1 MTRIELATKFMK
13 THMVRYSWSKDY
25 DNGTRLQEYAIY
37 YNNRARKPLA
47 WLQIGFY
54 IPTDNVISAGITIND
69 AERTEIEI
77 ENINDVDK
85 IVEKYLSLK

>member
-1 MTRIELATKFMK
+1 MTRTELATKFEL
-13 THMVRYSWSKDY
+13 THIVRYSWGKVY

-47 WLQIGFY
+47 WLQIWFY
-54 IPTDNVISAGITIND
+54 MATDNVISAGITIND

-77 ENINDVDK
+77 ENINDIEK
-85 IVEKYLSLK
+85 IVNKYLSLK

>member
-1 MTRIELATKFMK
+1 VK
-13 THMVRYSWSKDY
+13 TDSSSLYILIIKCKI
-25 DNGTRLQEYAIY
+25 YAIY

-54 IPTDNVISAGITIND
+54 IETDNVLSAGITIND

-85 IVEKYLSLK
+85 IVKKYLSLK

>member
-1 MTRIELATKFMK
+1 MTRIELATKFEK

-69 AERTEIEI
+69 VERTEIEI
-77 ENINDVDK
+77 ENINDVEE
-85 IVEKYLSLK
+85 IVKKYLSLK

>member
-1 MTRIELATKFMK
+1 MTRTELATKFEL
-13 THMVRYSWSKDY
+13 THMVRYSWSKVY
-25 DNGTRLQEYAIY
+25 DNGTRLQEYGIY

-54 IPTDNVISAGITIND
+54 IPTDNVISAGITINN

-77 ENINDVDK
+77 ENINDVEK

>member
-1 MTRIELATKFMK
+1 MTRTELATKFEL
-13 THMVRYSWSKDY
+13 THIVKYSWNKVY

-54 IPTDNVISAGITIND
+54 MATDNVISASITIND
-69 AERTEIEI
+69 VERTEIEI
-77 ENINDVDK
+77 KDINDIEK
-85 IVEKYLSLK
+85 IVNKYLSLK